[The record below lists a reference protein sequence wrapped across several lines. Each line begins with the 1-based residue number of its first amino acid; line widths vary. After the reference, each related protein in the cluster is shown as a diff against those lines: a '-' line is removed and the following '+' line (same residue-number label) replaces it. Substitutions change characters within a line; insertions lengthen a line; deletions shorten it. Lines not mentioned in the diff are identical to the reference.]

1 LDDEVLHQSTIYVE
15 SREPAL
21 KESGD
26 VIAADKELIEI
37 GEVIAGKQSGRKSAD
52 QITLFKSVG
61 VAIEDVAT
69 AELVLNASVSASGG
83 WRKLAGGAS
92 YRISSEAR

>member
-1 LDDEVLHQSTIYVE
+1 VE

-26 VIAADKELIEI
+26 VIAADKELVEI
-37 GEVIAGKQSGRKSAD
+37 GEVIAGKRRGRKSAD

-61 VAIEDVAT
+61 VAIEDIVT
-69 AELVLNASVSASGG
+69 AELVLKANT
-83 WRKLAGGAS
+83 
-92 YRISSEAR
+92 